1 MPGKSLE
8 SLSHFV
14 NSAPRQAWPGGPQNA
29 RLQKGPFT
37 QRERAGFLGPRPSHR
52 SGKRPVKSGYAKSG
66 IFGRTSV
73 SPAHFGLPCKR
84 RPVVLNSRLG
94 GRGATVWQGWLSSSP
109 CSRTGATCGFGPPG
123 VANGCADAESPPRPE
138 PGGRNGGDE
147 MLCVDAI
154 GALAA
159 LGHAFLVR
167 VRRQGAS
174 VGLTGAR
181 VAPLGRPEAHL

>member
-1 MPGKSLE
+1 
-8 SLSHFV
+8 
-14 NSAPRQAWPGGPQNA
+14 
-29 RLQKGPFT
+29 
-37 QRERAGFLGPRPSHR
+37 
-52 SGKRPVKSGYAKSG
+52 
-66 IFGRTSV
+66 
-73 SPAHFGLPCKR
+73 
-84 RPVVLNSRLG
+84 
-94 GRGATVWQGWLSSSP
+94 
-109 CSRTGATCGFGPPG
+109 
-123 VANGCADAESPPRPE
+123 
-138 PGGRNGGDE
+138 